1 LFTSCKQS
9 NRDALNPH
17 RFRRSPSSVPA
28 ADRRFRPPWFSSGTG
43 DHTLRK
49 LVRWRTS
56 WTPFPPLSLPVS
68 PSHRVA
74 GRLCP
79 QIFAVDA
86 SPVNLASGAASI
98 WFASTRDAERTRAR
112 LLGCRQS
119 SARIRA
125 CRGDRRTLERARH
138 VPASNTFSAR
148 QQPSPRHRHAGPRGP
163 PVSLWARSGPG
174 EKSPSPPDL

>member
-112 LLGCRQS
+112 LLGGRQS

-125 CRGDRRTLERARH
+125 CRGDHPL
-138 VPASNTFSAR
+138 PDASGIAPVSNSFSACADA
-148 QQPSPRHRHAGPRGP
+148 SPAQRHAGLHVIHQAPRVSDRGSNP
-163 PVSLWARSGPG
+163 PG
-174 EKSPSPPDL
+174 